1 MRSFEL
7 SFDFI
12 SFKKYN
18 IFENYENIYS
28 KI

>member
-1 MRSFEL
+1 MKNFEL

-18 IFENYENIYS
+18 ILKDYEMLYNF
-28 KI
+28 K

>member
-18 IFENYENIYS
+18 IFEDYENICS
-28 KI
+28 EI